1 MGERVL
7 AKTVYECLF
16 LLDSNRYARDP
27 GGVSGGLVDLIEK
40 CGGEILASRLWFE
53 QKLAYPVN
61 GHRKGTYWLTIFRL
75 ESTELTNFNRQ
86 CRLNETILRQLA
98 LKVEPRLVNVLVE
111 HAQGGSNPRPRPELE
126 AVGSAPRRESDVPE
140 IDE

>member
-1 MGERVL
+1 MH
-7 AKTVYECLF
+7 
-16 LLDSNRYARDP
+16 NP

-126 AVGSAPRRESDVPE
+126 AVGSAPSASRMCPRSTSNRQRGPTGFPSTTLD
-140 IDE
+140 